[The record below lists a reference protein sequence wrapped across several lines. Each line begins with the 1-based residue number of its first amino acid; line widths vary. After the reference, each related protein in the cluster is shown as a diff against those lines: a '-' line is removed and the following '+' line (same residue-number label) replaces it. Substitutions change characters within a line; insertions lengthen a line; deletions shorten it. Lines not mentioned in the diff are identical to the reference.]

1 MASDRKELVIDA
13 LPSGKGVRAMR
24 GCRGKKRELTKEDLI
39 LILLSAGTVWLAIW
53 IGWNV
58 L

>member
-13 LPSGKGVRAMR
+13 LPSGKGVRAMP
-24 GCRGKKRELTKEDLI
+24 GCGEKEWQLTKEDLI